1 MKMSNGKN
9 PPGASIPT
17 YRAEVVPPGARNLHP
32 ELAPEYTLSGVQ
44 QIGGGLLG
52 MIEHTIAVQMAAGD
66 LSMAKEYFGKL
77 AEMAEYMKTVA
88 FKQLK
93 PSDFVAF
100 SSVSGDSEDDGQPWL
115 TAAAAERVAAT
126 CGVDFGIVGR
136 AFQDIQGEDSE
147 GPWFIRRV
155 HMWFRWGTQ
164 YKEAVG
170 ESWSRDGMLG
180 RGGKLS
186 ASKVPRTKIG
196 TKAQSRAKQ
205 IGIGTVLGL
214 RSLTWERVHELM
226 GDSSIGPEN
235 VKKAKFERGGQG
247 GGGKQKAKAG
257 CVPGAQVRRV
267 YSAWCQTN
275 SRSTEDSEFKK
286 NIGPFSEW
294 VVSVIGDSAKGRK
307 WDSYRQSE
315 IDTLLARLN
324 EGPG

>member
-1 MKMSNGKN
+1 MSNGSKRT
-9 PPGASIPT
+9 P
-17 YRAEVVPPGARNLHP
+17 EVIVHQGARDLHP

-44 QIGGGLLG
+44 QISGGLLG

-214 RSLTWERVHELM
+214 RSLTWERVRELM
-226 GDSSIGPEN
+226 GDSSIGPDN
-235 VKKAKFERGGQG
+235 VKKAKFEKGGQG
-247 GGGKQKAKAG
+247 GGGKQQAKEGYA
-257 CVPGAQVRRV
+257 PKAQVRRV
-267 YSAWCQTN
+267 YEAWCSAGRAN
-275 SRSTEDSEFKK
+275 PDSWDANK
-286 NIGPFSEW
+286 GPFW
-294 VVSVIGDSAKGRK
+294 DFVARVIDADPSKPKR
-307 WDSYRQSE
+307 WDSYRTEE
-315 IDTLLARLN
+315 ITALLAAV
-324 EGPG
+324 EEIPG